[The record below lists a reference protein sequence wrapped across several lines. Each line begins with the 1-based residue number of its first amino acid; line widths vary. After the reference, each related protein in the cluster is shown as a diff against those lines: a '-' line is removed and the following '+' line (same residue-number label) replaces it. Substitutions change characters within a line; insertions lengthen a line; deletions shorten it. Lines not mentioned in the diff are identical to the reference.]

1 MRKKIE
7 AFLREADSLQE
18 IAITGAEKPRIDQT
32 VVHRWQR
39 IFDLIARGMHAPTAL
54 VLRITQ
60 ETISVLLKS
69 GRADVEENDYFMYG
83 LYCESTTEKCGL
95 LVKNT
100 EYGDFQSGCQGG
112 SNLVSCFGL
121 PILWP
126 DGELFGT
133 ICVLDNPKKILKQT
147 YTNILVELRTAFE
160 QELESLG
167 YQQLLLQTAEV
178 DSLTAVF
185 NRRKIEGVLKQEFD
199 RAKRYF
205 NPFSI
210 TMMDLNGFKQIN
222 DTYGHDAGDE
232 ILRTFAQGIT
242 SRIRET
248 DFFGRWGG
256 DEFILVCP
264 NAEVNETQQL
274 IIRIQRSLYQE
285 MKTMTA
291 YTDFSYGVAQYEG
304 GDLEYQSIV
313 KRADAKMY
321 QYKNDIK
328 LKANYTA

>member
-1 MRKKIE
+1 MKKKLE
-7 AFLREADSLQE
+7 AFLREEDSLQE
-18 IAITGAEKPRIDQT
+18 IAITGAEKPKIDQT

-39 IFDLIARGMHAPTAL
+39 IFNLIARGMHAPTAL

-60 ETISVLLKS
+60 DTISVLLKS
-69 GRADVEENDYFMYG
+69 DRSDFKENDYFMYG

-100 EYGDFQSGCQGG
+100 AYDEYHNDAWG
-112 SNLVSCFGL
+112 SPNLVACFGL

-126 DGELFGT
+126 DDELFGT
-133 ICVLDNPKKILKQT
+133 ICVLDNPSKVLKQT
-147 YTNILVELRTAFE
+147 YTNILVELKTAFE

-167 YQQLLLQTAEV
+167 YQQQLLQTAEI

-205 NPFSI
+205 SPFSI

-222 DTYGHDAGDE
+222 DTYGHDAGDR
-232 ILRTFAQGIT
+232 ILSAFAQSIA
-242 SRIRET
+242 SKIRET

-264 NAEVNETQQL
+264 NAEVNEIQRL
-274 IIRIQRSLYQE
+274 IVRIQRSIHQE
-285 MKTMTA
+285 MIMLGA
-291 YTDFSYGVAQYEG
+291 YSDFSYGVAQYEN
-304 GDLEYQSIV
+304 GDQEYQSIV
-313 KRADAKMY
+313 KRADERMY
-321 QYKNDIK
+321 QYKNDFK
-328 LKANYTA
+328 LKANHTA